1 MPVQKSRK
9 AAVREL
15 LDHRDFA
22 ALLKLA
28 DTIRNPQRI
37 LISLTLD
44 PDELIRWRAIEAF
57 GRLAAV
63 QAESDLGKVRD
74 MLRRLLWSMNDES
87 GGLGWY
93 SPELLGEVL
102 VNVPALMDEFAKLLP
117 SYLREEPFERG
128 THIAIYRISLI
139 SPERFR
145 DCIPE
150 LGKSLD
156 DTDPVIR
163 GYSALTLGTI
173 AGKSCCDT
181 IEKLLDDPSPVTH
194 YDFDSGQLRE
204 TTVGQM
210 AKDAVADNSR
220 GNV

>member
-9 AAVREL
+9 ATVREFL
-15 LDHRDFA
+15 AHRDFA
-22 ALLKLA
+22 ALLKWA
-28 DTIRNPQRI
+28 GTIRNPQRI
-37 LISLTLD
+37 LISLTFD
-44 PDELIRWRAIEAF
+44 QDWLIRWRAIEAF
-57 GRLAAV
+57 GRVAAV

-87 GGLGWY
+87 GGLGWHF
-93 SPELLGEVL
+93 PELIGEVL
-102 VNVPALMDEFAKLLP
+102 VNVPALVNEYAKLLP

-128 THIAIYRISLI
+128 THIAIYRVSLT
-139 SPERFR
+139 SPAQFR

-156 DTDPVIR
+156 DPDSVIR
-163 GYSALTLGTI
+163 GYSALSLGAI
-173 AGKSCCDT
+173 AGKSCYDAV
-181 IEKLLDDPSPVTH
+181 EKLLDDPSPVTL

-210 AKDAVADNSR
+210 AKDACPEQYRDL
-220 GNV
+220 